1 MKEAF
6 DWAFDLDEPSVII
19 SRWPCALKK
28 YSEYDKEEFGQ
39 LSGVCEVDREKCIG
53 CRICVSTG
61 CPAIHFDKENKK
73 SNIDDV
79 QCVGCELC
87 MQVCPVEAIEKV
99 GE

>member
-39 LSGVCEVDREKCIG
+39 LSGVCEVDRENVLDVEYVLIL
-53 CRICVSTG
+53 
-61 CPAIHFDKENKK
+61 
-73 SNIDDV
+73 DV
-79 QCVGCELC
+79 QQYIL
-87 MQVCPVEAIEKV
+87 IKK
-99 GE
+99 